1 MSLCWRYHVSI
12 KFVFLP
18 LRFVPRRTLLVPLKD
33 SKGILIWRG
42 KKIALVVLLCRSF
55 DMIDLVVLPLPGPA
69 CLNEDARM
77 LRNNM
82 SLKRPMSNAPRG
94 AAASK

>member
-1 MSLCWRYHVSI
+1 M
-12 KFVFLP
+12 
-18 LRFVPRRTLLVPLKD
+18 
-33 SKGILIWRG
+33 
-42 KKIALVVLLCRSF
+42 ALVVLLSRSF

-82 SLKRPMSNAPRG
+82 SLKRPMSNAPGG
-94 AAASK
+94 AAARGSEQISEIRNDGGGCEH